1 MIVTIDISMYPNKE
15 EFIPPIDGFIEIINT
30 YKEIKVITYP
40 TSTVIEG
47 EYEYAMNALKE
58 TIAET
63 SKKYGMAVYV
73 TKIIPNY
80 KSL

>member
-1 MIVTIDISMYPNKE
+1 MYPNKE

-30 YKEIKVITYP
+30 FPKLKVNTYP

-47 EYEYAMNALKE
+47 DYEYAMNALKE
-58 TIAET
+58 TIAEAN
-63 SKKYGMAVYV
+63 KKYGMAVYV

-80 KSL
+80 KAT